1 MLESVDGRCLFFFL
15 YNYGLDGISM
25 PITAV
30 VLAHLLNPL
39 AAMISIEIII
49 HACNL
54 EEI

>member
-1 MLESVDGRCLFFFL
+1 MAGVYFFL

-39 AAMISIEIII
+39 AAMISIEIVI

-54 EEI
+54 EEIG